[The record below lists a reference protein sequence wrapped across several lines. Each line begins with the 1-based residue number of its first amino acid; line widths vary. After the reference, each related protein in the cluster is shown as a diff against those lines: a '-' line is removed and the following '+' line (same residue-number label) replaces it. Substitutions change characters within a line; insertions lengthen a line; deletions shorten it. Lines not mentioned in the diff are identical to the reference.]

1 MIITDSNLILH
12 RPLDIEDG
20 YMYYIA
26 IFDVQGPVQYQVRIS
41 NNHE

>member
-20 YMYYIA
+20 YVVHVA
-26 IFDVQGPVQYQVRIS
+26 IFDVQGPVQYQVWIS
-41 NNHE
+41 NNHK